1 MFIHWQLVGFIEKL
15 VLALCMYICMCR
27 REAYRHA
34 VKKLATIECLMWCES
49 CMSMDIEDFNS
60 KV

>member
-15 VLALCMYICMCR
+15 VLALCMYICAGEKHIDMQL
-27 REAYRHA
+27 
-34 VKKLATIECLMWCES
+34 KKLATIECLMWCES